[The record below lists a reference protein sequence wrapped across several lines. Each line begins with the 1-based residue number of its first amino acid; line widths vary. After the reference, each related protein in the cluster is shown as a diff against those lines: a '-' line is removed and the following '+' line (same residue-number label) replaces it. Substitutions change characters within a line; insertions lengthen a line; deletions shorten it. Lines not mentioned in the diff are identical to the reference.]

1 MEQYT
6 IGNEAYARSDWIE
19 FSQCCE
25 NHYYLPKL
33 LIINLAADNTR
44 GTYYA
49 DEHFTLFSL

>member
-1 MEQYT
+1 MQQYMN
-6 IGNEAYARSDWIE
+6 GNEAHALSDSIE

-25 NHYYLPKL
+25 NYYYLPKL

-49 DEHFTLFSL
+49 YEHFTLFSL